1 MTACLAVA
9 SLALPVHA
17 ATTADGDAVDLDTIV
32 VTASAHETRLRD
44 APAFVDVITRE
55 DLQSRPVLDLAD
67 ALRGSPGVSL
77 SGVGFSRRGIR
88 IRGMDSEYTLVLV
101 DGKRVSAA
109 SDAIAHADFDLGWMP
124 VEAIER
130 IEVVRGPMS
139 SLYGSEALGGVV
151 NIITRGATDRW
162 LGSFGYNGGVVAGGH
177 GGGVYQAGVYAGGPL
192 VPDVLGLSFNAEVR
206 RKDDTEDPSDTRLTE
221 QEGRDAHSG
230 NLTLTWT
237 PDARQRIDAS
247 HLQGRERRWR
257 DALQAGTVPYVYESV
272 DHIDRRQSSL
282 SHQGNWA
289 WGDTRIRAYRST
301 LDRTNRR
308 TRGAA
313 TNPQSLVDDI
323 VDGQASTRL
332 GERHR
337 VTVGGEWRRERLED
351 DTVSVSGAAGLVHR
365 ALLLQ
370 DEIDLGDAWSL
381 VVGNR
386 ADHHDR
392 FGWHQS
398 PRAYGIFHASDRLT
412 FKGGIGNGFKAPTLK
427 QLSPEYSATG
437 GGGRFTIVGNPALKP
452 ETATTM
458 ELGATWSGD
467 GWSAQATAF
476 QSDLEDLVQTLCL
489 SDCGI
494 RGRELR
500 SYMNVAKARIRGVE
514 LAGDVALPGGFSL
527 DANYNWL
534 QPRDRETGLPL
545 VERPRHG
552 AMAQIAWEGAAWR
565 SALRAEYKG
574 AQWQSGTSALVEL
587 PGYTLW
593 SLDLGYRITD
603 RIRLRGGVEN
613 LTDERLAETS
623 ALYSYPETGRYV
635 HVGVN
640 LGF

>member
-1 MTACLAVA
+1 M
-9 SLALPVHA
+9 
-17 ATTADGDAVDLDTIV
+17 DLDTIV

-44 APAFVDVITRE
+44 APAFVDVVTRDE
-55 DLQSRPVLDLAD
+55 LLSRPVLDLAD

-77 SGVGFSRRGIR
+77 SGIGFSRRGIR
-88 IRGMDSEYTLVLV
+88 LRGMDSEYTLVLV

-151 NIITRGATDRW
+151 NIITRRATDQWR
-162 LGSFGYNGGVVAGGH
+162 GSAAYNGGVVAGGH

-192 VPDVLGLSFNAEVR
+192 VPDVLGLSFNGETR
-206 RKDDTEDPSDTRLTE
+206 RKDDTQDPADPRLSE
-221 QEGRDAHSG
+221 QEGRDAQSG

-257 DALQAGTVPYVYESV
+257 DTLQAGGVPYVYESV
-272 DHIDRRQSSL
+272 DHLDRRQSSL
-282 SHQGNWA
+282 SHQGSWG

-301 LDRTNRR
+301 LDRSNRR
-308 TRGAA
+308 SQGAA
-313 TNPQSLVDDI
+313 TAPQSLVDDI
-323 VDGQASTRL
+323 VDAQASTRF

-351 DTVSVSGAAGLVHR
+351 DTVSAGGSAGLVHR

-370 DEIDLGDAWSL
+370 DEIDFDDTWSL
-381 VVGNR
+381 VLGSR
-386 ADHHDR
+386 ADHHDK
-392 FGWHQS
+392 FGWHHS

-412 FKGGIGNGFKAPTLK
+412 FKGGVGSGFKAPTLK
-427 QLSPEYSATG
+427 QLSPEYSAVG
-437 GGGRFTIVGNPALKP
+437 GGGMFTIVGNPALKP
-452 ETATTM
+452 EIATTW
-458 ELGATWSGD
+458 ELGATWSGS

-500 SYMNVAKARIRGVE
+500 SYVNVSKARIRGVE
-514 LAGDVALPGGFSL
+514 LAADIALPGGFSL

-552 AMAQIAWEGAAWR
+552 AAAALAWAGDAWR

-574 AQWQSGTSALVEL
+574 TQWQSGAGALVEL
-587 PGYTLW
+587 PDYTLW

-603 RIRLRGGVEN
+603 RVRLRGGVEN

-623 ALYSYPETGRYV
+623 ALYAYPETGRYY

-640 LGF
+640 LSF